1 MIAHCPNIGQR
12 LCRTD
17 TQNREAESI
26 SYSFFNKMNWRVVC
40 MQLTGMMRK
49 LLLRG
54 GLLATAMAGLHA
66 TTLQQLSLNDMIQL
80 STAIVQGQATLTGS
94 SFRGSIIYTHYQI
107 QVSEVFKG
115 SPATEL
121 DVAVLGGSA
130 QGLRQDYAGSPTLTN
145 GQNYVLFLWTSKSG
159 LTQVIGLSQGLFTVV
174 ANASGQTMAVRPASA
189 QRMLSST
196 GQPVSDSDIMMSLS
210 DLGKRV
216 KSVLSGGGK

>member
-1 MIAHCPNIGQR
+1 MVAQCPNFGQR

-17 TQNREAESI
+17 TQSCEPDWL
-26 SYSFFNKMNWRVVC
+26 SYNYFNKMTWRAAC
-40 MQLTGMMRK
+40 LQLSGMMRR
-49 LLLRG
+49 LLLCG
-54 GLLATAMAGLHA
+54 GLLATAVAGLHA

-107 QVSEVFKG
+107 QVSDVFKG
-115 SPATEL
+115 SPATQL

-130 QGLRQDYAGSPTLTN
+130 QGFRQDYAGSPTLTN

-159 LTQVIGLSQGLFTVV
+159 LTQVIGLSQGLFTVAV
-174 ANASGQTMAVRPASA
+174 NASGQTMAVRPASA

-210 DLGKRV
+210 DLRKRIQT
-216 KSVLSGGGK
+216 VLRGGGK